1 MKRSLL
7 IAAVAATLA
16 APLSASAAASDEMA
30 EVKRMIEQMKADYE
44 KKIEAL
50 EQRLKAAE
58 QKAETAAD
66 TAETA
71 KQASAAATA
80 ERKPFGKDA
89 LTSGTAFNPKLSI
102 ILDGNYYHDDEDGE
116 GTELLSEAFRAGAG
130 GHGHEEGGDGHE
142 HGGAD
147 NGFNFREAEI
157 WFGATVDPYFDAS
170 ATLAVDSDGDTELEE
185 AFFHTRFLPAGL
197 RVKAGKF
204 FSDIGY
210 INRQH
215 PHEWDFTDQNL
226 AHLNL
231 FGFNLADTG
240 VQVTWLPELPIY
252 TLFGFEAF
260 QGDQDRFGALV
271 DDEDE
276 REELNL
282 DDADDGPRLFTGFVK
297 VAPDLGYNHSL
308 QLGASV
314 VHSTESQLIGEI
326 NEEEAGFDGDETL
339 WGLDLV
345 YKYDSPRSYGA
356 GDIVV
361 QSEYLY
367 NKKNLELKGY
377 EADPS
382 LEGGDRDFTTDGWY
396 LQGWYGIAPRWQ
408 LGLRYDVL
416 GLTNKAEGVGDNE
429 DFDESDRWTL
439 GLTYRPS
446 EYSLLR
452 LNAATADI
460 VTNEDN
466 DKTSFDYV
474 YLQYQLML
482 GSHGAHKF

>member
-240 VQVTWLPELPIY
+240 VQVTWLPELPI
-252 TLFGFEAF
+252 FI
-260 QGDQDRFGALV
+260 RCSAL
-271 DDEDE
+271 
-276 REELNL
+276 RRSRGTKT
-282 DDADDGPRLFTGFVK
+282 ASGPWWTTRTSGKNSIWTTRMTVPACLLVSSRWPRTWAITIPCNWARLW
-297 VAPDLGYNHSL
+297 
-308 QLGASV
+308 
-314 VHSTESQLIGEI
+314 ST
-326 NEEEAGFDGDETL
+326 
-339 WGLDLV
+339 
-345 YKYDSPRSYGA
+345 
-356 GDIVV
+356 V
-361 QSEYLY
+361 QS
-367 NKKNLELKGY
+367 
-377 EADPS
+377 PS
-382 LEGGDRDFTTDGWY
+382 
-396 LQGWYGIAPRWQ
+396 
-408 LGLRYDVL
+408 
-416 GLTNKAEGVGDNE
+416 
-429 DFDESDRWTL
+429 
-439 GLTYRPS
+439 
-446 EYSLLR
+446 
-452 LNAATADI
+452 
-460 VTNEDN
+460 
-466 DKTSFDYV
+466 
-474 YLQYQLML
+474 
-482 GSHGAHKF
+482 